1 LADVQTI
8 AFSPEHVKD
17 LIKYG
22 FEKIKA
28 TVSVQGTLTFRKQK
42 YIVVVGAEKFS
53 RHQSTKVYISHVD
66 DKLLL
71 FEYKKDGIFLGEA
84 ICQKPFERPAGSET
98 PKVKENEVELIRRF
112 LEESGMVVD
121 TVSLIQ
127 LHRQGLSLTMAKT
140 VYEHNRARYSSYLRK
155 LRQPRQI
162 TGTALFNAF
171 MLDCV
176 KCQRKAVYGKK

>member
-1 LADVQTI
+1 
-8 AFSPEHVKD
+8 
-17 LIKYG
+17 LI
-22 FEKIKA
+22 
-28 TVSVQGTLTFRKQK
+28 
-42 YIVVVGAEKFS
+42 
-53 RHQSTKVYISHVD
+53 
-66 DKLLL
+66 
-71 FEYKKDGIFLGEA
+71 
-84 ICQKPFERPAGSET
+84 C
-98 PKVKENEVELIRRF
+98 RF